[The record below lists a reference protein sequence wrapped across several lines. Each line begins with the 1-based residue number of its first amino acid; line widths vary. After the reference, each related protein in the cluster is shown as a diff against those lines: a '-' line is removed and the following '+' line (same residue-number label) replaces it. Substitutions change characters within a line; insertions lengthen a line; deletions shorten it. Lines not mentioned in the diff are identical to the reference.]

1 MMWKTL
7 LRLVSKNL
15 GGIVRTLT
23 TLILL
28 GCLARC
34 ADGQAKPLS
43 KEELANAV
51 KKCKTNLTYQ
61 PKLEL
66 PENWLGK
73 DEKYVN
79 EPVLKFRIAQDG
91 TVYGVK
97 LVRRTGAKKLDAYIV
112 RYVSAWKYKPMPAC
126 EVIETTAS
134 ITIDFE

>member
-1 MMWKTL
+1 M
-7 LRLVSKNL
+7 
-15 GGIVRTLT
+15 RTLT

-43 KEELANAV
+43 KEETAAAV
-51 KKCKTNLTYQ
+51 KKCKTKLTYQ

-73 DEKYVN
+73 EEKYVH
-79 EPVLKFRIAQDG
+79 EPVLKFRIAKDG
-91 TVYGVK
+91 TVYDVK
-97 LVRRTGAKKLDAYIV
+97 LIRRTGAKKLDAYIV
-112 RYVSAWKYKPMPAC
+112 RYVSAWKYKPTPGC
-126 EVIETTAS
+126 EGIETTAS